1 MKSRRHVGGLLALIT
16 ALTLGIASTA
26 DAQSGGRYELEFEGP
41 VMGGVTGV
49 GTILT
54 PGGGLLTIQLPA
66 VVSSYPTVQFERAGP
81 LPDQPFQAAVG
92 SGPGQFSVR
101 FSHPELQGVY
111 VGESGA
117 VRITEITDRV
127 IRGEF
132 AVIASPADSPGA
144 RTLTFRGR
152 FEAPRR

>member
-1 MKSRRHVGGLLALIT
+1 MNSRRIAGALLALST
-16 ALTLGIASTA
+16 ALTIGVASPA
-26 DAQSGGRYELEFEGP
+26 AAQSGGRYELEFEGP

-49 GTILT
+49 GATMSPAAGPLV
-54 PGGGLLTIQLPA
+54 IQLPA
-66 VVSSYPTVQFERAGP
+66 VVRSYPTVRFERAGA

-92 SGPGQFSVR
+92 SASGQFAVR
-101 FSHPELQGVY
+101 FTHPDLTGVY
-111 VGESGA
+111 VGEAGA

-127 IRGEF
+127 VRGEF